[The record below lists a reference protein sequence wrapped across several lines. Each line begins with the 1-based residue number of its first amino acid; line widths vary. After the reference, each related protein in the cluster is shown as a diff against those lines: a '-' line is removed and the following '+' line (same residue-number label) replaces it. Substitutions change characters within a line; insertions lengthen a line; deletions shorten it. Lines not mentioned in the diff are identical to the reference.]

1 MDYEAIKQAA
11 QGYEA
16 AMTKFL
22 RDIVS
27 KPGESC
33 GEKDHIDRIA
43 AEMKALEFDDVQI
56 DKQGNVLGYM
66 GTGKTLIAFDAH
78 IDTVGIGNIANW
90 KFDPYEGYETETEIG
105 GRGVSDQC
113 GGLVSA
119 VYGARIMKDLDL
131 VHVMPVAEFQDI
143 VIAGNRFS
151 ELQNRTLSLEELCMH
166 PLVSME
172 SGTTTRLFWDN
183 LFEEQ
188 GLDLRPSI
196 EVSSN
201 DLIAPTVSHN
211 LGIGFVPSEF
221 ARNYLLNYRVFQL
234 HLNITIPKRQILVLQ
249 NPMRPLTPAA
259 QAFLDMLKQP
269 VRFSRT
275 GVSDHKL

>member
-1 MDYEAIKQAA
+1 
-11 QGYEA
+11 
-16 AMTKFL
+16 
-22 RDIVS
+22 
-27 KPGESC
+27 
-33 GEKDHIDRIA
+33 
-43 AEMKALEFDDVQI
+43 
-56 DKQGNVLGYM
+56 
-66 GTGKTLIAFDAH
+66 
-78 IDTVGIGNIANW
+78 
-90 KFDPYEGYETETEIG
+90 
-105 GRGVSDQC
+105 
-113 GGLVSA
+113 
-119 VYGARIMKDLDL
+119 MKDLDL

-234 HLNITIPKRQILVLQ
+234 HLNIPIPKRQILVLQ

-269 VRFSRT
+269 VQESI
-275 GVSDHKL
+275 GNEQPVLLHP

>member
-1 MDYEAIKQAA
+1 MEYE
-11 QGYEA
+11 GTVYRPPSEA
-16 AMTKFL
+16 
-22 RDIVS
+22 RS
-27 KPGESC
+27 
-33 GEKDHIDRIA
+33 
-43 AEMKALEFDDVQI
+43 
-56 DKQGNVLGYM
+56 
-66 GTGKTLIAFDAH
+66 LI
-78 IDTVGIGNIANW
+78 IQVTVGCAHNRCTFCNMYRVK
-90 KFDPYEGYETETEIG
+90 KFRVRTKEE
-105 GRGVSDQC
+105 
-113 GGLVSA
+113 
-119 VYGARIMKDLDL
+119 IMKDLDL

-234 HLNITIPKRQILVLQ
+234 HLNIPIPKRQILVLQ

-259 QAFLDMLKQP
+259 QTFLDMLKQP
-269 VRFSRT
+269 VQESI
-275 GVSDHKL
+275 GNEQPILLHP

>member
-1 MDYEAIKQAA
+1 
-11 QGYEA
+11 
-16 AMTKFL
+16 
-22 RDIVS
+22 
-27 KPGESC
+27 
-33 GEKDHIDRIA
+33 
-43 AEMKALEFDDVQI
+43 MKE
-56 DKQGNVLGYM
+56 
-66 GTGKTLIAFDAH
+66 
-78 IDTVGIGNIANW
+78 
-90 KFDPYEGYETETEIG
+90 
-105 GRGVSDQC
+105 
-113 GGLVSA
+113 
-119 VYGARIMKDLDL
+119 LDL
-131 VHVMPVAEFQDI
+131 VHVMPVSEFQDI

-188 GLDLRPSI
+188 GLDLHPSI

-234 HLNITIPKRQILVLQ
+234 HLNIPIPKRPDPRLAKPDAPADAGGTGISGYAETAGAGKYREWTAGLVTPIGIFTKNTLSVGFYD
-249 NPMRPLTPAA
+249 PTGYFLFVIYKLLTSSY
-259 QAFLDMLKQP
+259 K
-269 VRFSRT
+269 
-275 GVSDHKL
+275 

>member
-1 MDYEAIKQAA
+1 
-11 QGYEA
+11 
-16 AMTKFL
+16 
-22 RDIVS
+22 
-27 KPGESC
+27 
-33 GEKDHIDRIA
+33 
-43 AEMKALEFDDVQI
+43 MKE
-56 DKQGNVLGYM
+56 
-66 GTGKTLIAFDAH
+66 
-78 IDTVGIGNIANW
+78 
-90 KFDPYEGYETETEIG
+90 
-105 GRGVSDQC
+105 
-113 GGLVSA
+113 
-119 VYGARIMKDLDL
+119 LDL

-234 HLNITIPKRQILVLQ
+234 HLNIPIPKRQILVLQ

-259 QAFLDMLKQP
+259 QTFLDMLKQP
-269 VRFSRT
+269 VQESI
-275 GVSDHKL
+275 GNEQPILLHP